1 MDFVE
6 QIAQINKAIND
17 FVWVKVGLILLIGTG
32 ILMTVLTKFFQ
43 VVHIKEWW
51 MKTIGGMFSRH
62 SKVRKNKELVR
73 FLSFRRCVPLLQQP

>member
-1 MDFVE
+1 MNIFFSGRFFMDFVE

-43 VVHIKEWW
+43 VVHIK
-51 MKTIGGMFSRH
+51 
-62 SKVRKNKELVR
+62 
-73 FLSFRRCVPLLQQP
+73 